1 MSANTQSKSAEP
13 SMEEILAS
21 IRRIISDD
29 QAPAAEP
36 EPELPPTI
44 KPAAPASGAKPPPQ
58 AKAPEPEPGP
68 TEPEVEFD
76 VDPFE
81 VAEAQLSDS
90 ADSADF
96 EDDVLELV
104 DPVRPTPAPQPVFSA
119 PKPEAP
125 PASAFRDTAPLANNE
140 HLLSSATDAMVASAF
155 GALSQPMLDT
165 SGPGGTLDE
174 MFRNILRPML
184 KLWLDEN
191 LPAIVERLVRAEIE
205 RATRYGR

>member
-29 QAPAAEP
+29 QAPATEP
-36 EPELPPTI
+36 EPELPPAA
-44 KPAAPASGAKPPPQ
+44 KPAAPASAAKPPPQ
-58 AKAPEPEPGP
+58 AKALEPEPSP
-68 TEPEVEFD
+68 AEPAAGFD
-76 VDPFE
+76 ADPFE
-81 VAEAQLSDS
+81 IEEAQLSDS
-90 ADSADF
+90 AESPDI

-104 DPVRPTPAPQPVFSA
+104 DPVRPSPAPQPVFSA
-119 PKPEAP
+119 PKPDAP
-125 PASAFRDTAPLANNE
+125 PASAFRDTAPLAKDE

-155 GALSQPMLDT
+155 GTLSQPVLDT